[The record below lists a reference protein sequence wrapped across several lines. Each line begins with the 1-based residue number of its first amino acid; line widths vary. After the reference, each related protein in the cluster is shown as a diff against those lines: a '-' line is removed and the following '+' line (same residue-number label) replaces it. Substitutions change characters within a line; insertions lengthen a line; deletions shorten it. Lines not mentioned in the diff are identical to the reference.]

1 MLQSGLAQ
9 IGASDPMKRLITGAV
24 IDRDLPQI
32 ELDTVICNNR
42 HGGYLAT
49 KHLLDLG
56 HRRIG
61 CLAGLSIVS
70 LSAERLTGYRMAL
83 EEAGVPVDDSLIMRG
98 DFRPEAG
105 MLAAQAFFDM
115 PSPPTAIFAC
125 NDLMAMGVLR
135 AAAESNRRV
144 PEDLS
149 LVGFDD
155 IELASYAIPPLTT
168 IAQPKQEI
176 GQTAVRLL
184 LERIEKKRQDVKRVI
199 LPTSLT
205 IRQSSA
211 RAPDR

>member
-1 MLQSGLAQ
+1 
-9 IGASDPMKRLITGAV
+9 
-24 IDRDLPQI
+24 
-32 ELDTVICNNR
+32 
-42 HGGYLAT
+42 
-49 KHLLDLG
+49 
-56 HRRIG
+56 
-61 CLAGLSIVS
+61 
-70 LSAERLTGYRMAL
+70 
-83 EEAGVPVDDSLIMRG
+83 
-98 DFRPEAG
+98 
-105 MLAAQAFFDM
+105 
-115 PSPPTAIFAC
+115 
-125 NDLMAMGVLR
+125 MGVLR

-184 LERIEKKRQDVKRVI
+184 LERIEKKRQDVKPVI